1 MSNEQIPAVP
11 KRGRPRKFAPWF
23 AAVANTMANGTT
35 LRTALRLNNLTL
47 EDSEMRLLYKNLEF
61 RKMYRVERHLFMYN
75 QFGKRPQTE
84 LERIRKNLAR
94 QIS

>member
-1 MSNEQIPAVP
+1 MSNEQSPSVP

-23 AAVANTMANGTT
+23 AAVAKTMANGTT
-35 LRTALRLNNLTL
+35 LRTALRLNNLAL
-47 EDSEMRLLYKNLEF
+47 AHREMRLLYKNLEF

-75 QFGKRPQTE
+75 EYGKRPQTE

-94 QIS
+94 QLS